1 MKKFVVFVLF
11 ITTQHLYAQ
20 DCYRST
26 IQSPSPFLGNHGEI
40 AKLADGSIWEIQ
52 FEYEYMYEYYP
63 SVIVCPSRG
72 ILIVKDKKFNAR
84 AINGGAGGGNL
95 KSSGV
100 IESFIES
107 TFNGLNMGNIYRL
120 SNGQVWEQTEAW
132 IWVWVWVRP
141 KVMIYKDGGMT
152 KMKVENIDHAVSV
165 RQLR

>member
-1 MKKFVVFVLF
+1 MKKLLIFTLF
-11 ITTQHLYAQ
+11 FLSQYVYAQ

-52 FEYEYMYEYYP
+52 YEYEYMYEYYP

-84 AINGGAGGGNL
+84 AIGGASGGSA
-95 KSSGV
+95 KTTGV
-100 IESFIES
+100 IESYIDS
-107 TFNGLNMGNIYRL
+107 TFNGLSMGNIYKL
-120 SNGQVWEQTEAW
+120 SNGQIWEQTEAW
-132 IWVWVWVRP
+132 VWVWIWVRP
-141 KVMIYKDGGMT
+141 KVMIYKDGGIT